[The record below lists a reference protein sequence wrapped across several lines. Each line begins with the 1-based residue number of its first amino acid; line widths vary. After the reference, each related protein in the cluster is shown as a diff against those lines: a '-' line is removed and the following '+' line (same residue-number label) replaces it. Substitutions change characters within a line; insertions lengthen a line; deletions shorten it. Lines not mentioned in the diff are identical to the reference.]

1 MLKKVQNY
9 FKNNPDKKTHF
20 IVGACITLSASV
32 ILGLF
37 MPALPAILIGIILAA
52 IAGVYKEVKDLVT
65 GTGTPEMLD
74 FAFTAI
80 GGIVAGVPLFV
91 IYYLIKLIF

>member
-1 MLKKVQNY
+1 MLESIKNY
-9 FKNNPDKKTHF
+9 FKRNPDKKTHF
-20 IVGACITLSASV
+20 KVGACITLTASI

-37 MPALPAILIGIILAA
+37 MPPLPAILIGVILAA

-74 FAFTAI
+74 FAFTAL

-91 IYYLIKLIF
+91 LYFIIKLIF